1 MSCGSETYRADRR
14 RDPTPINTRS
24 APRSPSPAA
33 SGCSSG
39 CGVGPNA
46 ARHWAPIDPVP
57 TVEIADIKDSSLSTP
72 YNAWA
77 LAARQRQRAFVFW
90 TYVSALAEDP
100 LVRLNAEDLAR
111 EALSDGNLLRRERW
125 LPWRAERRIGAEG
138 ATAHDG
144 IDDSASA
151 ALLESL
157 LLKDMMTWSQGLP
170 PPSVRNS

>member
-1 MSCGSETYRADRR
+1 MRLAIGRR
-14 RDPTPINTRS
+14 STPS
-24 APRSPSPAA
+24 
-33 SGCSSG
+33 
-39 CGVGPNA
+39 
-46 ARHWAPIDPVP
+46 
-57 TVEIADIKDSSLSTP
+57 VEIADIKDSSLSTP

-77 LAARQRQRAFVFW
+77 LAARHRQRAFVFW

-170 PPSVRNS
+170 PPA